1 MKTGQAPKCLRLWHG
16 TSKHEPTQVY
26 TKDGLNINY
35 SNQGMWGKGIY
46 FAVNANYS
54 CPKYSF
60 KVPDQQDQYEVF
72 CANVVIGN
80 EIEIAPNNALLEP
93 PANPNTNDRY
103 DSVKGN
109 TNGSDVYIVYKNVK
123 TYPGLLVRY
132 QL

>member
-1 MKTGQAPKCLRLWHG
+1 
-16 TSKHEPTQVY
+16 
-26 TKDGLNINY
+26 
-35 SNQGMWGKGIY
+35 
-46 FAVNANYS
+46 
-54 CPKYSF
+54 
-60 KVPDQQDQYEVF
+60 
-72 CANVVIGN
+72 VIGN

-93 PANPNTNDRY
+93 PANPSTNDRY